1 LAALAR
7 EDVPDEVIKAYGNQ
21 RLVFGPDYLIPK
33 PLDPRVLL
41 WEAPAVAQAAM
52 DSGVARKP
60 IDLAEYRQ
68 RLEARQGKS
77 REMMRIVLNKAAI
90 DPKRIVLAEGTN
102 DKVIRAARQ
111 MVEEGVAQPILLGD
125 ERAIRGLAQDLNLS
139 LEGIFIVDPRLSPER
154 KRYAQ
159 RLYEL
164 RQRKGVTMAEASE
177 LAIASNYHAALM
189 VEQGDADG
197 MISGMS
203 LHYPD
208 VLRPA
213 LRVIGTA
220 AGNGTAAG
228 IYMVTIR
235 DRVLFFA
242 DTTVNIDV
250 DAERMAEIAILTAR
264 LARDFDVEPRVAM
277 LSFSSFGST
286 RHPRAEMVRQAVD
299 IVRMR
304 EPSLR
309 IEGELMADTA
319 LSDEQLRA
327 DYPFNLLGKAANVL
341 IFPNLEAGNIAYK
354 LMRELA
360 DAEVVGPI
368 LVGMARPVHIL
379 QRGDSVRNI
388 VNLAA
393 LAVVAAQQ
401 QDTVLDV
408 AVDYSNADL
417 AAVQA

>member
-1 LAALAR
+1 
-7 EDVPDEVIKAYGNQ
+7 
-21 RLVFGPDYLIPK
+21 
-33 PLDPRVLL
+33 
-41 WEAPAVAQAAM
+41 M
-52 DSGVARKP
+52 DSGVAQKTVN
-60 IDLAEYRQ
+60 LAEYRQ
-68 RLEARQGKS
+68 QLEARQGKS
-77 REMMRIVLNKAAI
+77 REMMRIVLNKAAA
-90 DPKRIVLAEGTN
+90 DPKRIVLAEGAN
-102 DKVIRAARQ
+102 EKVIRASRQ
-111 MVEEGVAQPILLGD
+111 MVDEGVAHPILLGD
-125 ERAIRGLAQDLNLS
+125 ERTIRGTAQDLNLE
-139 LEGIFIVDPRLSPER
+139 LDGIYIIDPRLSPER

-164 RQRKGVTMAEASE
+164 RQRKGMTVAEAAE
-177 LAIASNYHAALM
+177 LAITPNYHAALM

-220 AGNGTAAG
+220 EGNGAAAG
-228 IYMVTIR
+228 VYMVTTK

-242 DTTVNIDV
+242 DTTVNIEL
-250 DAERMAEIAILTAR
+250 DANTLAEIAILTAR
-264 LARDFDVEPRVAM
+264 LARDFDVDPRVAM

-286 RHPRAEMVRQAVD
+286 RHPRSDMVRQAVEL
-299 IVRMR
+299 VRER

-319 LSDEQLRA
+319 LSDEQLRTE
-327 DYPFNLLGKAANVL
+327 YPFNILGRAANVL

-360 DAEVVGPI
+360 NAEVVGPI
-368 LVGMARPVHIL
+368 LVGMAKPVHIL

-393 LAVVAAQQ
+393 LAVVEAQQ
-401 QDTVLDV
+401 RRDDLIVV
-408 AVDYSNADL
+408 VDYNNADL
-417 AAVQA
+417 AAVTA